1 MLVIVQMR
9 KKGKIGTHV
18 YFFFF
23 KKTCAALLFSKK
35 PIAFA
40 RFYNITLNRRC
51 FLILV

>member
-9 KKGKIGTHV
+9 KKGKIGTHE
-18 YFFFF
+18 YFFF

-51 FLILV
+51 FFILA